1 MASNPLVDIPFDPTG
16 FELIAQGA
24 EGRLYKGTFLGQKVL
39 VKERIK
45 KEYRHPSLDASIRT
59 KRLVQEARSMVRCLK
74 AGIKT
79 PVLRYVDMN
88 RYCVIMSYIEGY
100 TVRDYINKSLYSSEE
115 ELNRYCF
122 KIGETVARL
131 HNHNLIHGDLT
142 TSNFMIEEGTG
153 DLVVIDFGL
162 TSVSTSAEDMGVD
175 LYVLERAFISTH
187 VQAKDLFQ
195 HVLEGY
201 SSLINHTKETLDAFN
216 KVRARGRKRLAF
228 GYNVC

>member
-1 MASNPLVDIPFDPTG
+1 
-16 FELIAQGA
+16 
-24 EGRLYKGTFLGQKVL
+24 
-39 VKERIK
+39 
-45 KEYRHPSLDASIRT
+45 
-59 KRLVQEARSMVRCLK
+59 MVRCLK

-88 RYCVIMSYIEGY
+88 RYCVIMSYIDGY
-100 TVRDYINKSLYSSEE
+100 TVRDYINKSLYSSGFILLIRLQLEE

-142 TSNFMIEEGTG
+142 TSNFMIEGGTG

-187 VQAKDLFQ
+187 VQAKDL
-195 HVLEGY
+195 VEMRSDSY
-201 SSLINHTKETLDAFN
+201 
-216 KVRARGRKRLAF
+216 
-228 GYNVC
+228 